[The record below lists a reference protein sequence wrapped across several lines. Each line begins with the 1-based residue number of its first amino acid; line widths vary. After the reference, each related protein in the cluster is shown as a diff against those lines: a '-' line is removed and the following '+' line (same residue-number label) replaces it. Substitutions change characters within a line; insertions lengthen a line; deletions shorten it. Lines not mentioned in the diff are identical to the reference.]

1 MIGLVLITHGT
12 LSQVLVETVSM
23 IMGPQPDLTA
33 ITFSARESIETLRQ
47 KAFDAIAPYRET
59 GCLVMTDVLG
69 GSATNI
75 CVEFLKTDGVRILT
89 GVNLPMVMEAANHR
103 NMTDLTAFAQR
114 VRDGAARGIIDLKAF
129 YEERAAKKKAP
140 AA

>member
-33 ITFSARESIETLRQ
+33 ITFSARESVETLRQ
-47 KAFDAIAPYRET
+47 KAIDAIAPFRES

-75 CVEFLKTDGVRILT
+75 CVEFMKAEGVRVLT

-103 NMTDLTAFAQR
+103 NTNDLSALAQR
-114 VRDGAARGIIDLKAF
+114 VRDGAVRGIIDLKAF
-129 YEERAAKKKAP
+129 YEERSAKKKAP
-140 AA
+140 SA

>member
-1 MIGLVLITHGT
+1 LIGLVLITHGT

>member
-1 MIGLVLITHGT
+1 LIGLVLITHGT

-23 IMGPQPDLTA
+23 IMGPQPDLVA
-33 ITFSARESIETLRQ
+33 ITFSARESIEMLRQ
-47 KAFDAIAPYRET
+47 KAADAIVPYRET

-103 NMTDLTAFAQR
+103 NMSDLTAFAQR
-114 VRDGAARGIIDLKAF
+114 VREGAARGIIDLKAF

-140 AA
+140 AT